1 MKPYASVNGEITKH
15 TEVSLELVSIQDSA
29 QHALVQIVCKFKK
42 IIKNV
47 EKKREL
53 FLTFQPTLRTLR
65 YHQRET
71 RH

>member
-29 QHALVQIVCKFKK
+29 QHALVQIVCEFNK
-42 IIKNV
+42 IIENV
-47 EKKREL
+47 EKKRDL
-53 FLTFQPTLRTLR
+53 FLTFQPRLRTLH
-65 YHQRET
+65 YLQRVT